1 MATAV
6 MKAVVMMRKMMVA
19 GNWKL
24 HGSEAMLRQ
33 WLADFDAMG
42 DSLDELD
49 VALCVPAVYLPLFD
63 VEAPDC
69 LISGAQDV
77 SAHETGAH
85 TGEVSAE
92 MLQDVGTRLVLI
104 GHSERRQDH
113 NESDDL
119 VRAKFKQA
127 MAQGLMPVVCVGESQ
142 QQREKE
148 ETFAV
153 IERQLMAVMDLLNE
167 DNASQCLLAYEPI
180 WAIGTGLT
188 ASAEQAQEVHQ
199 FIRSQLASKDVT
211 MARQIRLLYGGSC
224 KGSNAFELFSMPDVD
239 GGLIGGA
246 SLTAADFMA
255 ICRQANKLLD
265 KNSQT
270 NQ

>member
-1 MATAV
+1 
-6 MKAVVMMRKMMVA
+6 MMRKFMVA

-24 HGSEAMLRQ
+24 HGSESMLKN
-33 WLADFDAMG
+33 WMADFVTNDQSAKG
-42 DSLDELD
+42 ID
-49 VALCVPAVYLPLFD
+49 VALCVPFLYVPQLSAS
-63 VEAPDC
+63 APRS
-69 LISGAQDV
+69 LIVGAQDV
-77 SAHETGAH
+77 SAHASGAH
-85 TGEVSAE
+85 TGEISAA
-92 MLQDVGTRLVLI
+92 MLKDVGAQLVLI
-104 GHSERRQDH
+104 GHSERRQH
-113 NESDDL
+113 HGEDDAL

-127 MAQGLMPVVCVGESQ
+127 LAQGLMPIICVGESQ
-142 QQREKE
+142 QQRENN

-153 IERQLMAVMDLLNE
+153 IERQLAAVIDLLDA
-167 DNASQCLLAYEPI
+167 DNAGQCLLAYEPI

-246 SLTAADFMA
+246 SLAAEDFVA
-255 ICRQANKLLD
+255 ICRQANKLLN
-265 KNSQT
+265 KKQSN
-270 NQ
+270 

>member
-1 MATAV
+1 MVLMKPV
-6 MKAVVMMRKMMVA
+6 MKMRKLMVA

-24 HGSEAMLRQ
+24 NGSKPMMRQ
-33 WLADFDAMG
+33 WLADFGAM
-42 DSLDELD
+42 DESFDDLDM
-49 VALCVPAVYLPLFD
+49 ALCVPYVYLPLFNL
-63 VEAPDC
+63 EAPDH
-69 LISGAQDV
+69 LMTGAQDL
-77 SAHETGAH
+77 SAHPSGAH

-92 MLQDVGTRLVLI
+92 MLKDVGVRLVLI

-113 NESDDL
+113 AESDDL

-127 MAQGLMPVVCVGESQ
+127 LAHNLTPVVCLGESR
-142 QQREKE
+142 QQRENG

-153 IERQLMAVMDLLNE
+153 IEQQLNAVIDLLNA

-199 FIRSQLASKDVT
+199 FIRSQLTTKDVT

-246 SLTAADFMA
+246 SLTAEDFMA
-255 ICRQANKLLD
+255 ICRQAKKRMNETQS
-265 KNSQT
+265 N
-270 NQ
+270 